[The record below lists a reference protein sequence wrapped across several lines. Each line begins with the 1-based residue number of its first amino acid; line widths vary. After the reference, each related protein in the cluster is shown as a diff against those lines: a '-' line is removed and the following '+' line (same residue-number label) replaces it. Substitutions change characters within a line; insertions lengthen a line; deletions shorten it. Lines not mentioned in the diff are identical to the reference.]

1 MTGYGRGEAAT
12 PAGRWIVEM
21 KSVNHR
27 FLDVKAKVPS
37 EFFGLDIEF
46 SRIVQE
52 QCSRGR
58 FEIQVSREGGDSAAG
73 GINRAALIQYLDEL
87 RALRQDLDI
96 EGPVSLDTLLT
107 LPHVVVEEG
116 KKAGEDT
123 SKALLDALRTALA
136 ALNKMRAK
144 EGESILQDLRN
155 RVERILSV
163 AADIEGRIPQL
174 NAALRERLSLRL
186 KELLQGAPV
195 DQQRL
200 EQELAFLA
208 ERSDVTE
215 ELVRLNIHGKQFLAY
230 LNEKEP
236 VGRKMDFLL
245 QEMNREI
252 NTLGSKIGDA
262 DVAQLVVN
270 LKSELEKIR
279 EQVQNV
285 E

>member
-1 MTGYGRGEAAT
+1 MTGYGRGEADT

-27 FLDVKAKVPS
+27 YLDVKAKLPS

-46 SRIVQE
+46 TRIVQE

-58 FEIQVSREGGDSAAG
+58 FEVLVSREAGETTGG
-73 GINRAALIQYLDEL
+73 GINRAAVVHYLEEL
-87 RALRQDLDI
+87 RTLRQELDI
-96 EGPVSLDTLLT
+96 EGGVTLSTLLT
-107 LPHVVVEEG
+107 LPNVVVEEG
-116 KKAGEDT
+116 PKGGEET
-123 SKALLDALRTALA
+123 EKALLDALRTALG

-144 EGESILQDLRN
+144 EGDSIRADLQT
-155 RVERILSV
+155 RVERILAV
-163 AADIEGRIPQL
+163 AADIEKRIPQL
-174 NAALRERLSLRL
+174 TTALRDKLQGRVQ
-186 KELLQGAPV
+186 ELLQGSMV
-195 DQQRL
+195 DSQRL
-200 EQELAFLA
+200 EQEVAFLA

-230 LNEKEP
+230 LSEKEP